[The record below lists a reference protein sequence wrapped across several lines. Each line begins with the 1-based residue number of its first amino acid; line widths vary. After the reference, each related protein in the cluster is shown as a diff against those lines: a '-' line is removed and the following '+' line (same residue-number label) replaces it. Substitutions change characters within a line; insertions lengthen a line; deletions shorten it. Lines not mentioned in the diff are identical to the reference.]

1 MRERLTTPS
10 GVTGTYQWLI
20 RELAHHPARFTPKD
34 IAWMFNHQP
43 AMNPRW
49 RAVLL
54 IRDKGISTPLPDAVI
69 DRIMLGEPF
78 DVDGDTFMFNGLLI
92 HAA

>member
-34 IAWMFNHQP
+34 IAWLFDHQCKV
-43 AMNPRW
+43 NPRW

-54 IRDKGISTPLPDAVI
+54 IRDMGIEMPLPDAVI

-78 DVDGDTFMFNGLLI
+78 DVDEDTLVFDGIFVK
-92 HAA
+92 AA

>member
-20 RELAHHPARFTPKD
+20 RELAHRPARFTAED
-34 IAWMFNHQP
+34 IAWLFDNQP
-43 AMNPRW
+43 AVNPRW
-49 RAVLL
+49 RTVLL
-54 IRDKGISTPLPDAVI
+54 IRDMGIETPLLDAVI

-78 DVDGDTFMFNGLLI
+78 DVDGDTFMFNGISI

>member
-1 MRERLTTPS
+1 
-10 GVTGTYQWLI
+10 
-20 RELAHHPARFTPKD
+20 
-34 IAWMFNHQP
+34 MFNHQP

-54 IRDKGISTPLPDAVI
+54 IRDMGIEMPLPDAVI

>member
-20 RELAHHPARFTPKD
+20 RELAHHPTRFTAED
-34 IAWMFNHQP
+34 IAWLFDNQS
-43 AMNPRW
+43 AVNPRW
-49 RAVLL
+49 RVVLL
-54 IRDKGISTPLPDAVI
+54 LRDMGIETPLPDAVI

-78 DVDGDTFMFNGLLI
+78 DVDGDTFMFDGISI

>member
-1 MRERLTTPS
+1 MRLTTPS

-20 RELAHHPARFTPKD
+20 RELAHHPARFTAKD
-34 IAWMFNHQP
+34 IEWLFDNQSTV
-43 AMNPRW
+43 NPRC

-54 IRDKGISTPLPDAVI
+54 IRDMGIETPLPDAVI

>member
-20 RELAHHPARFTPKD
+20 RELAHHPTRFTAED
-34 IAWMFNHQP
+34 IEWLFDSQSTV
-43 AMNPRW
+43 NPRW

-54 IRDKGISTPLPDAVI
+54 IRDMGIETPLPDAVI